1 MEPNKIY
8 EEVLCDQTPPPSPA
22 EPQTPTCGYRKCC
35 PTVKIF
41 DDGSVE
47 LSDEDPEI
55 GSVGTI
61 KLRPEVAARL
71 ATLLADRA
79 KK

>member
-1 MEPNKIY
+1 MPELIIR
-8 EEVLCDQTPPPSPA
+8 ETLE
-22 EPQTPTCGYRKCC
+22 CGYRRCC
-35 PTVKIF
+35 PTVEIF
-41 DDGSVE
+41 DDGSAV
-47 LSDEDPEI
+47 LSDDDPET

-71 ATLLADRA
+71 VELLT

>member
-1 MEPNKIY
+1 MERTKVHQETLMCN
-8 EEVLCDQTPPPSPA
+8 
-22 EPQTPTCGYRKCC
+22 YRRCC
-35 PTVKIF
+35 PTVTVF

-47 LSDEDPEI
+47 ISDDDTEL

-61 KLRPEVAARL
+61 KIRPEA
-71 ATLLADRA
+71 ADRLLELLSNR